1 MQKHQ
6 SVRVLCTDGLFMLQ
20 VLPDLTESRWSYNGT
35 ATMHDQ
41 EANTWVMESKE
52 DLGYG
57 EIVSTYTMYVGK
69 VSQPRSFFCLFFSI
83 LLW

>member
-1 MQKHQ
+1 MQVISK
-6 SVRVLCTDGLFMLQ
+6 VVVLQ

-41 EANTWVMESKE
+41 QADTWVMQAKE
-52 DLGYG
+52 DMGYG

-69 VSQPRSFFCLFFSI
+69 VCSPSS
-83 LLW
+83 